1 MAISIVSSGETR
13 QLKSDFVRHRR
24 QHVPGRESTR
34 RSGSSATSDLRDQAN
49 DPVSPSSVLFDR
61 MARVHVDLSSNN
73 LRARGLARLR
83 LLALLVVVVIASGCE
98 SGETES
104 APSPQVIDPW
114 QRDSAAYEGAL
125 AMWLR
130 DSAVVD
136 SVSRTINTDSLYR
149 LYRLML
155 HHPNPGAVMPEIA
168 CEGWRIRRRY
178 RALPAIEAERR
189 MKDTVWLPDEADAV
203 RQMNERLAGVGEV
216 TTGPWA
222 CGGDVDR
229 LVPDVVGGAP
239 MSMSTMR
246 PVPPRRPQR

>member
-1 MAISIVSSGETR
+1 
-13 QLKSDFVRHRR
+13 
-24 QHVPGRESTR
+24 
-34 RSGSSATSDLRDQAN
+34 
-49 DPVSPSSVLFDR
+49 
-61 MARVHVDLSSNN
+61 MARVHVDLSST

-83 LLALLVVVVIASGCE
+83 SVAWLVIVAIASGCP
-98 SGETES
+98 SGEPDS
-104 APSPQVIDPW
+104 RSLPPQAPAEW

-136 SVSRTINTDSLYR
+136 SVARTINTDSLYR

-168 CEGWRIRRRY
+168 CEEWRIRRRY

-189 MKDTVWLPDEADAV
+189 MKDTLWLPDEADAV

-229 LVPDVVGGAP
+229 LVSDVVSGAP
-239 MSMSTMR
+239 MSISTMR